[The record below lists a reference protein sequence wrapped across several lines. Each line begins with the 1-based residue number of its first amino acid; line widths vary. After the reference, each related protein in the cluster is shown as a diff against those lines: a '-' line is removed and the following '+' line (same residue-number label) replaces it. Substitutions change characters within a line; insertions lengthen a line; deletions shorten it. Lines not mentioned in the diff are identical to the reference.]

1 MVRMDLEVGRGLP
14 VSLTQIAASSL
25 LAEDSNAV
33 EHIGGRI
40 DGAVDPCD
48 GHEFHLVRIHGI
60 FGHTCSSRRT
70 PNDSETFMHNTP
82 ESTDPPA
89 DFTPYIPAS
98 QTLPEI
104 TLKALVLGFLLSAVL
119 SGANAYLGLKVGM
132 TVSASIPAAVI
143 SMAILRFFKE
153 SNILENN
160 IVQTAASAGESLAAG
175 VIFTLPALLM
185 LQYWQGFPFLATM
198 SIALTGGI
206 LGVLYTIPLRRALI
220 LEADLQF
227 PEGVAT
233 GEVLKAGTEGGEG
246 ARYIA
251 MAGAAGAFLKL
262 CQTGFQ
268 VVSDAAEGAVNVGRS
283 IFGYGSELGVAL
295 LGVGYIVGLNIA
307 VLVFAGGL
315 ISWLFGIPIYTATV
329 SPDELAMIT
338 GGATG
343 YDAALEV
350 WSSRIRYLG
359 VGAMAVGGIWALVSL
374 VKPIRDGV
382 RSSLEAVRAARSG
395 ARADI
400 VRTDR
405 DTPINIVMWGTVAMA
420 VPVFLVFV
428 FIVDQ
433 QALGI
438 STGLYWTTLLTGLL
452 FAFVAGFLFSSVAG
466 YMAGLVGSS
475 NNPISGVTIAT
486 ILSTSLILL
495 WILGSQINFAVDT
508 GQATTA
514 AATAILVG
522 AVVCC
527 AAAIAGDNM
536 QDLKAGYLVGA
547 TPFKQQIMQVV
558 GVAAAA
564 LVLAPILELLF
575 QAYGLGD
582 IFPRAGMDTSQALQ
596 APQATLMSSVADGV
610 FRQNLPWTMILIG
623 GLIAV
628 AIIIADKV
636 LEKRESSFRAPVLA
650 VAVGIYLP
658 LELSVP
664 IFVGGMVAFLAQR
677 SIESRRAELGDDF
690 DEVSM
695 RAGRH
700 GLLFASGLITGEAL
714 VGILLAIPFAAAQS
728 TTVLA
733 LAPEGFEP
741 IANVLGLVAF
751 AFFVLWL
758 YRVAKKA

>member
-1 MVRMDLEVGRGLP
+1 M
-14 VSLTQIAASSL
+14 QK
-25 LAEDSNAV
+25 
-33 EHIGGRI
+33 
-40 DGAVDPCD
+40 
-48 GHEFHLVRIHGI
+48 
-60 FGHTCSSRRT
+60 T
-70 PNDSETFMHNTP
+70 PPTKPKP
-82 ESTDPPA
+82 E
-89 DFTPYIPAS
+89 FTPYIPAS

-104 TLKALVLGFLLSAVL
+104 TGKAIVLAILLSAIL
-119 SGANAYLGLKVGM
+119 AGANAYLGLKVGL

-143 SMAILRFFKE
+143 SMAILRFFRE

-185 LQYWQGFPFLATM
+185 LQYWQGFPFMATM
-198 SIALTGGI
+198 AIALTGGI
-206 LGVLYTIPLRRALI
+206 LGVLFTIPLRRALI

-246 ARYIA
+246 AKYIA
-251 MAGAAGAFLKL
+251 IAGAAGAALKL
-262 CQTGFQ
+262 FQTGFRL
-268 VVSDAAEGAVNVGRS
+268 VGDAAEGALTFGRS

-315 ISWLFGIPIYTATV
+315 ISWLFGIPIYTAAV
-329 SPDELAMIT
+329 SPAELDVIT

-350 WSSRIRYLG
+350 WSARIRYLG

-382 RSSLEAVRAARSG
+382 RSSLDAVRKARSG
-395 ARADI
+395 EQ
-400 VRTDR
+400 VELERTDR
-405 DTPINIVMWGTVAMA
+405 DTPINIVIWGTVAMS
-420 VPVFLVFV
+420 VPVFFVFI

-438 STGLYWTTLLTGLL
+438 TSGLYWSTILVGML

-486 ILSTSLILL
+486 ILSTSLVLL
-495 WILGSQINFAVDT
+495 WILGSQIDFAVDT

-547 TPFKQQIMQVV
+547 TPYKQQIMQVV
-558 GVAAAA
+558 GVASAA

-610 FRQNLPWTMILIG
+610 FNRNLPWAMITIG
-623 GLIAV
+623 ALIAV
-628 AIIIADKV
+628 AIIVLDKA
-636 LEKRESSFRAPVLA
+636 LERRGSTFRAPVLA

-664 IFVGGMVAFLAQR
+664 IFIGGMVAFLAER
-677 SIESRRAELGDDF
+677 SLRSRSETVGQDF
-690 DEVSM
+690 DEVAM
-695 RAGRH
+695 RAGRR

-728 TTVLA
+728 TAVLN
-733 LAPEGFEP
+733 LAPPGFEP
-741 IANVLGLVAF
+741 IARVLGMVAF
-751 AFFVLWL
+751 AFFVIWM
-758 YRVAKKA
+758 YRVARKA